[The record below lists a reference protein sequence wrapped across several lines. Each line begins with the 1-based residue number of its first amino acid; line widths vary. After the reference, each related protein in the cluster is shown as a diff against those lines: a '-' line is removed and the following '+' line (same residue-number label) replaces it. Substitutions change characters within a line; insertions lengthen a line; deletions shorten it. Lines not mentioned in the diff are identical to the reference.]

1 MRVAVVGLGRIG
13 LPLAARFAS
22 KGASVIGCDL
32 NPAVIEA
39 VNSGSSPVGG
49 EPGLEELVREGHV
62 AGSLTATSDTSAAV
76 SESDVVVVIVRV
88 GTSSANQTD
97 FAQLDAAAA
106 QIGRGLKRETL
117 VILESTVPVGVTRGR
132 FRENLASASGHDPG
146 AIRLAYSPERVSSG
160 TLFRDLATYP
170 KLVGGVDPANGE
182 AAAAFYQEMLGAETI
197 LLPNAETAELAK
209 LAESVYRDVNIALA
223 NELAKTAEAVGVDYA
238 TMAAAANS
246 QPYSQLL
253 SPGVGVGGHCIPV
266 YPYLLLE
273 SSEQPL
279 VRLAR
284 QINDSMAHFAVEK
297 LENSLAE
304 NGGNLSESHIL
315 ILGLAYRGNVKEAT
329 LSSTLLIADQLR
341 QRGAQVQVHDPL
353 FSDAEIMAHGFEAAT
368 LPPSGRTDAIILQA
382 SHAEY
387 DGLDLAQFSGA
398 KVFMDGRGSFDR
410 GRVERAG
417 IRYLAVG
424 AP

>member
-146 AIRLAYSPERVSSG
+146 AIRLAYSPERVVPI
-160 TLFRDLATYP
+160 TQRAP
-170 KLVGGVDPANGE
+170 QLVL
-182 AAAAFYQEMLGAETI
+182 AAAREASPAEQ
-197 LLPNAETAELAK
+197 
-209 LAESVYRDVNIALA
+209 SRC
-223 NELAKTAEAVGVDYA
+223 
-238 TMAAAANS
+238 S
-246 QPYSQLL
+246 QPLTGEGKEPNPAPRIQ
-253 SPGVGVGGHCIPV
+253 HC
-266 YPYLLLE
+266 
-273 SSEQPL
+273 
-279 VRLAR
+279 A
-284 QINDSMAHFAVEK
+284 
-297 LENSLAE
+297 
-304 NGGNLSESHIL
+304 
-315 ILGLAYRGNVKEAT
+315 
-329 LSSTLLIADQLR
+329 
-341 QRGAQVQVHDPL
+341 
-353 FSDAEIMAHGFEAAT
+353 
-368 LPPSGRTDAIILQA
+368 
-382 SHAEY
+382 
-387 DGLDLAQFSGA
+387 SGA
-398 KVFMDGRGSFDR
+398 
-410 GRVERAG
+410 AG
-417 IRYLAVG
+417 EDPPRSHTRHPAAIRLIPEVLEDW
-424 AP
+424 